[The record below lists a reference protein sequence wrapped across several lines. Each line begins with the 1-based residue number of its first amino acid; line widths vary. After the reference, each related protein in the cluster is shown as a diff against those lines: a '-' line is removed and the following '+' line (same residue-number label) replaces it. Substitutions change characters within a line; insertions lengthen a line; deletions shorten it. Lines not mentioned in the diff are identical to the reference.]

1 MPNWSPPRPAEAGA
15 PGGRGLRGRLWVA
28 FVMQTV
34 AIALATLLG
43 VYAAMLVLRD
53 VLIQRALVEEAQHF
67 WGRFD
72 RNAEASLPD
81 TYNLQS
87 FLRGPG
93 QSGAQVPAYLRDLQ
107 PGYHNIHAPALDELV
122 LVQDRDG
129 RRLWLVFDQ
138 HQVDRLAL
146 WFGLVPLTLVLGT
159 VYLVAWTTYRASR
172 RAVSPV
178 IRLAEVVRGQD
189 PKHPDWSAISA
200 AAGSGDADD
209 EVVVLADAI
218 RAFAERNAEFVE
230 RERNFT
236 RDASH
241 ELRTPLTVIKVAA
254 DVLEEETLSA
264 FGARSVARI
273 KRASRDMEALIQA
286 FLILAREG
294 DTGLPNERFVVND
307 IVAEE
312 VERAQ
317 DLVAGKAVRVRMDE
331 AARIELDAPPRV
343 FAVLISNLLR
353 NACQYTEQGEVV
365 VTVADG
371 LVRVDDS
378 GRGMAPE
385 DVANAFE
392 PFYRGKGAGKGGH
405 GVGLTIVRRLT
416 DRFGWPV
423 TLESTLGVGTR
434 ATIALPAA
442 RPARAA
448 ID

>member
-1 MPNWSPPRPAEAGA
+1 
-15 PGGRGLRGRLWVA
+15 
-28 FVMQTV
+28 MQTV

-53 VLIQRALVEEAQHF
+53 VLIQRALVEEAQHY
-67 WGRFD
+67 WSRFD
-72 RNAEASLPD
+72 RNPAASLPD
-81 TYNLQS
+81 TYNMQGYLRAPGGDGAHVPDY
-87 FLRGPG
+87 LRG
-93 QSGAQVPAYLRDLQ
+93 LQ
-107 PGYHNIHAPALDELV
+107 PGYHNIHSPGIDELV
-122 LVQDRDG
+122 LVGDRG
-129 RRLWLVFDQ
+129 GHRLWLVFDQ

-172 RAVSPV
+172 RAVSPG

-189 PKHPDWSAISA
+189 PKHPAWPAISSVVGA
-200 AAGSGDADD
+200 GDADD

-218 RAFAERNAEFVE
+218 RTFAERNAEFVE

-254 DVLEEETLSA
+254 DVLEEESLSA
-264 FGARSVARI
+264 FGGRSVARI
-273 KRASRDMEALIQA
+273 KRATRDMEALIQA

-294 DTGLPNERFVVND
+294 DTGLPSERFVVND

-317 DLVAGKAVRVRMDE
+317 DLVAGKPVVVRMDE
-331 AARIELDAPPRV
+331 QARIELDAPPRV

-365 VTVADG
+365 VTVAPG
-371 LVRVDDS
+371 LVRVDDT

-434 ATIALPAA
+434 ASIALPLA
-442 RPARAA
+442 RPVGGT

>member
-1 MPNWSPPRPAEAGA
+1 
-15 PGGRGLRGRLWVA
+15 
-28 FVMQTV
+28 MQTV

-67 WGRFD
+67 WSRLD
-72 RNAEASLPD
+72 RDPAAALPD
-81 TYNLQS
+81 TYNMQGYLAANEAG
-87 FLRGPG
+87 RNG
-93 QSGAQVPAYLRDLQ
+93 VPAYLRDLP
-107 PGYHNIHAPALDELV
+107 PGYHTIHAPDLDELV
-122 LVQDRDG
+122 LVRDRG
-129 RRLWLVFDQ
+129 SRRLWLVFDQ

-146 WFGLVPLTLVLGT
+146 WFGLIPMAIVLGT
-159 VYLVAWTTYRASR
+159 VYVVAWTTYRASR

-178 IRLAEVVRGQD
+178 IRLAEIVRGQD
-189 PKHPDWSAISA
+189 PKHPDWQAIGTL
-200 AAGSGDADD
+200 AGGGDSDD
-209 EVVVLADAI
+209 EVIVLADAI

-241 ELRTPLTVIKVAA
+241 ELRTPLTVVKVAA
-254 DVLEEETLSA
+254 DVLEEEALSA
-264 FGARSVARI
+264 FGARSVQRI
-273 KRASRDMEALIQA
+273 RRAARDMEALIQA

-317 DLVAGKAVRVRMDE
+317 DLVAGKAVRVRMVED
-331 AARIELDAPPRV
+331 ARIELDAPPRV
-343 FAVLISNLLR
+343 FAVLTSNLLR

-365 VTVADG
+365 VTVGDG
-371 LVRVDDS
+371 WVRVDDT

-385 DVANAFE
+385 DVAHAFE

-416 DRFGWPV
+416 ERFGWPV
-423 TLESTLGVGTR
+423 TLESALGVGTR